1 MKTELNINQE
11 DSMQPL
17 CSWCNKIPAGKLLDH
32 GLVSHGICQECAEKV
47 KRELEISKLNAM
59 WRAS

>member
-1 MKTELNINQE
+1 MAQP
-11 DSMQPL
+11 QPL
-17 CSWCNKIPAGKLLDH
+17 CAWCNKVPAGKLLDY
-32 GLVSHGICQECAEKV
+32 GLASHGICQECAEKV